1 MEDKFVKKGYFAY
14 QFRVDL
20 RHTDRDYV
28 SKFRKLYAVKYYI
41 IGEETSPLGKEHFQ
55 CILWFE
61 TKISTTKL
69 RNWWKGK
76 TLETKQPVS
85 LVSAKKIKN
94 LAKYTM
100 KDSNYITNLSIE
112 DIEKI
117 GKWKIN
123 DKVNWNKELD
133 LHAQQIKDKIKDM
146 PDDDQYIKYTGHNT
160 FTYAQPDISSATYR
174 FVDELLDFYRLHN
187 KRPNRNTIQYLCW
200 KYQIITNFHIISKW
214 F

>member
-1 MEDKFVKKGYFAY
+1 MEDKCIKKGYFAY

-28 SKFRKLYAVKYYI
+28 SKFKKLYQVKYYI

-61 TKISTTKL
+61 TKISQSKL

-85 LVSAKKIKN
+85 LVSARKIKN

-100 KDSNYITNLSIE
+100 KDKNYSTNLSIE
-112 DIEKI
+112 DINKI
-117 GKWKIN
+117 GQW
-123 DKVNWNKELD
+123 KVNDSVSWLKMLEE
-133 LHAQQIKDKIKDM
+133 HAKDIKVSNEDTHVVQVGYDT
-146 PDDDQYIKYTGHNT
+146 YKYNEPHITSS
-160 FTYAQPDISSATYR
+160 TYS
-174 FVDELLDFYRLHN
+174 FVGQLLDFYRLHN

-200 KYQIITNFHIISKW
+200 KYHIISNNMIINKW